1 MPALLTGLGVVAVR
15 RSSRWLLTLVVV
27 AYGIGVFLAMASIG
41 MFFLPSLLAIVL
53 AQWRTGAEVSTP

>member
-1 MPALLTGLGVVAVR
+1 MPLTQRIIMV
-15 RSSRWLLTLVVV
+15 T
-27 AYGIGVFLAMASIG
+27 G